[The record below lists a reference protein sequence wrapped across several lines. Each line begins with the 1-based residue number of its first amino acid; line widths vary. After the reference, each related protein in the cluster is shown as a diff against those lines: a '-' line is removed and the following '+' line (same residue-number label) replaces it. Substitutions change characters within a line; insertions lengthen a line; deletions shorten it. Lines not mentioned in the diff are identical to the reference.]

1 MSKFVPVT
9 FRIYSV
15 YSQGKDKGKPVKASF
30 HTLTLYREL
39 DVESVGQ
46 TLKRVKEMISEG
58 TRITILNPGI
68 ESDNE
73 RLARYAAKG
82 LEVVTEA
89 PSAVVKTSKEQPISM
104 SMVLTKADMQAQAG
118 DVTMVA

>member
-46 TLKRVKEMISEG
+46 TLKRAKEMISEG
-58 TRITILNPGI
+58 TRITILNPGV

-82 LEVVTEA
+82 LEVV
-89 PSAVVKTSKEQPISM
+89 KTSEEQPISM